1 MRKFLYLL
9 AAMTLTLSGC
19 SSSSGG
25 DGGPQA
31 GAATCTNDAQKQ
43 FVLDAMRDVYF
54 WYTALPANVD
64 LSQFATP
71 EEFLTALISFSPINP
86 LTNEPIDRFSFIN
99 SAEADAQFFGEGKFE
114 GFGFSFRFEA
124 ADDLRFTRVFSGS
137 PADLVGGF
145 ARGQRIIAL
154 DGRSIADIQANE
166 GVGVVFGQSP
176 LESQSAASTT
186 STSR

>member
-31 GAATCTNDAQKQ
+31 GTAACTNDAQKQ

-64 LSQFATP
+64 LSQHASP
-71 EEFLTALISFSPINP
+71 EALLDFLISFSPIN
-86 LTNEPIDRFSFIN
+86 LSLIHI
-99 SAEADAQFFGEGKFE
+99 
-114 GFGFSFRFEA
+114 
-124 ADDLRFTRVFSGS
+124 
-137 PADLVGGF
+137 
-145 ARGQRIIAL
+145 
-154 DGRSIADIQANE
+154 
-166 GVGVVFGQSP
+166 
-176 LESQSAASTT
+176 
-186 STSR
+186 